1 MNAYRIKE
9 IMWAFIA
16 ATYLLIALAGC
27 SSSPKRAVSEQF
39 CDLKTITK
47 VQRNSQGTV
56 IGQKTE
62 ETMVCSD
69 NRIERMA
76 IKQAGIAKNCG
87 EYSYYVTL
95 KGRSVEQRGLACEKF
110 NGTWE
115 IVPNYGYQ

>member
-1 MNAYRIKE
+1 MHPYRIKE
-9 IMWAFIA
+9 IMWIVIVLMFF
-16 ATYLLIALAGC
+16 LLSLAGC
-27 SSSPKRAVSEQF
+27 SSGPKARSEQF

-47 VQRNSQGTV
+47 VQRDLQGV
-56 IGQKTE
+56 IIGQKTE

-76 IKQAGIAKNCG
+76 IKKAGVAQNCS

-95 KGRSVEQRGLACEKF
+95 KGRPTEQRGLACEKF